1 MRGNRSSACSQ
12 PSITFFCCCF
22 LEHTNIFVYTYRH
35 DDNGNLRNRQIAV
48 ANNGMKVFAM
58 NPHPAVTSMMY
69 VHTDGSLKRFQL
81 EMRLISDHH
90 KVLNEDTTDTFPLE
104 LFRCDEGPPE
114 EILYQPSIYDSSEGF
129 YVFQCKSNYIG
140 NRMIYV
146 KDHPKTIGNIE
157 IYQDCLVNNSSSEVP
172 YCYVVDAPGD
182 AAGLFT
188 AMYNYTQAPAI
199 GYFDNAAHNFVFVTP
214 GVKPVQYKGPQFG
227 EEGIMNN
234 NVTIPAYGCAAYGER
249 PIEDHTLLDDWGAP
263 DNLCVYTGGNY
274 FCNPLPSFVCITVSA
289 GATIEDGDEHNIIY
303 ASIANPIVHPIEPN
317 LIFRELMSVF
327 DFAPDFKVE
336 GPRSL
341 HVPRVQWGDEEA
353 TVKTDDIYIA
363 HKGGLSLLRR
373 PIPPVE

>member
-1 MRGNRSSACSQ
+1 MYSNV
-12 PSITFFCCCF
+12 
-22 LEHTNIFVYTYRH
+22 FVRTYRH

-58 NPHPAVTSMMY
+58 NPHPMVTSMMY

-90 KVLNEDTTDTFPLE
+90 KVLNEETTDTFPLG
-104 LFRCDEGPPE
+104 LFRCDEGPPD
-114 EILYQPSIYDSSEGF
+114 EILYQPSIYEDSSEGF
-129 YVFQCKSNYIG
+129 YVFQCKSKDIG
-140 NRMIYV
+140 NRMIHI
-146 KDHPKTIGNIE
+146 KDSPNTVDNIE
-157 IYQDCLVNNSSSEVP
+157 TYQDCLVINDSTSELP

-199 GYFDNAAHNFVFVTP
+199 GYFDNAEHNFVFVTL

-234 NVTIPAYGCAAYGER
+234 NVTIPPYGCAAYGAR
-249 PIEDHTLLDDWGAP
+249 PIEDHNLIEDWGAP
-263 DNLCVYTGGNY
+263 DNLCRYMGMSGDNINY
-274 FCNPLPSFVCITVSA
+274 YCPPLPSFVCITVSA
-289 GATIEDGDEHNIIY
+289 GDTIDDGDEHNIIY

-341 HVPRVQWGDEEA
+341 HVPRVQWGGDGP

-373 PIPPVE
+373 PIPPLNE